1 MDKRPIGVFDSG
13 LGGIT
18 AVREL
23 KKIMPNEN
31 IIYFGDTSRVPYGT
45 RSKQTIRKYSAQD
58 INFLLQNDVKMLVA
72 ACGTVSANIQ
82 KEVVD
87 KLPVHFTGVLKPAVD
102 AACKAT
108 KNNRIGII
116 ATPATI
122 KTRAYGKEIK
132 KIIPDTEIIANACP
146 MFVPLIENGYVDKD
160 CQVTRIIANEYL
172 QPIIEQ
178 KVDTLILGCTHYP
191 IIKEMIQEIVSE
203 DTTLIDPGVE
213 VANYVKKY
221 LTENN
226 MLNNSDKHGYCHFYV
241 SDNIESFE
249 AHAGVFL
256 DENISGDVDF
266 VDIDKY

>member
-18 AVREL
+18 AVRQL

-58 INFLLQNDVKMLVA
+58 INFLLEKDVKMIVA

-82 KEVVD
+82 KDLVNS
-87 KLPVHFTGVLKPAVD
+87 LPVHFTGVLQPAVKS
-102 AACKAT
+102 ACKFT
-108 KNNRIGII
+108 KSKKIGII

-122 KTRAYGKEIK
+122 KTKAYDKEIK
-132 KIIPDTEIIANACP
+132 KLIPDTEIVAKACP
-146 MFVPLIENGYVDKD
+146 MFVPLIENGYVDRD
-160 CQVTRIIANEYL
+160 CEVTKIIANEYL
-172 QPIIEQ
+172 KPIMEQ
-178 KVDTLILGCTHYP
+178 GIDTLILGCTHYP
-191 IIKEMIQEIVSE
+191 IIKELIQDIVSE
-203 DTTLIDPGVE
+203 KTTLIDPGVE

-221 LTENN
+221 LTDNN
-226 MLNNSDKHGYCHFYV
+226 MLNNSNQHGYCHFYV
-241 SDNIESFE
+241 SDNVESFE

-256 DENISGDVDF
+256 HEDISGEVEI